1 MSVAQ
6 LIKLVETLGIPVL
19 VAVAAAWALWKLLQ
33 FILRDL
39 RDDIRD
45 ISKEQSDELRELR
58 KELQDELEET
68 KSETQQIK
76 TMVVRLID
84 RVRLLDQSLL
94 EHTTAARIIW
104 GVKPALDRKRTRQE
118 RREELEEELR
128 GIGDD

>member
-6 LIKLVETLGIPVL
+6 LIKLVETLGVPVL

-58 KELQDELEET
+58 KSLQNELRETKEET
-68 KSETQQIK
+68 QEIK

-84 RVRLLDQSLL
+84 RVRVLEQSLV

-104 GVKPALDRKRTRQE
+104 GVEPARDRKRTRQE

-128 GIGDD
+128 GIGHD

>member
-1 MSVAQ
+1 MSVAEI
-6 LIKLVETLGIPVL
+6 LELAETLGIPVL

-58 KELQDELEET
+58 RGLQDELRET
-68 KSETQQIK
+68 KQEVQEIK

-84 RVRLLDQSLL
+84 RVRILDQSLV

-104 GVKPALDRKRTRQE
+104 GVEPTRDRKRTRQE
-118 RREELEEELR
+118 RREALEEELR
-128 GIGDD
+128 GIGK

>member
-6 LIKLVETLGIPVL
+6 LLRLFETLGYPVL
-19 VAVAAAWALWKLLQ
+19 VSTASAWVLWKLLQ

-68 KSETQQIK
+68 KSETQEIK

-104 GVKPALDRKRTRQE
+104 DVEPALDRKRTRQE

-128 GIGDD
+128 GVGSD

>member
-58 KELQDELEET
+58 KELQDELEDT

-104 GVKPALDRKRTRQE
+104 GVQPALDRKRTRQE

>member
-1 MSVAQ
+1 MSVAEI
-6 LIKLVETLGIPVL
+6 LELAETLGIPVL

-58 KELQDELEET
+58 RAVQGELQET
-68 KSETQQIK
+68 KTETQEIK
-76 TMVVRLID
+76 TMVIRLID
-84 RVRLLDQSLL
+84 RVRVLEQSLV

-104 GVKPALDRKRTRQE
+104 GVEPARDRKRTRQE

-128 GIGDD
+128 GIGK

>member
-6 LIKLVETLGIPVL
+6 LIKLVETLGVPVL
-19 VAVAAAWALWKLLQ
+19 VAVASAWALWKLLQ

-39 RDDIRD
+39 RNDIRD

-58 KELQDELEET
+58 KELKDELAET
-68 KSETQQIK
+68 KAETQEIK

-94 EHTTAARIIW
+94 EHTTAARIVW
-104 GVKPALDRKRTRQE
+104 GVKPPLDRKRTRQE

-128 GIGDD
+128 GVGND

>member
-6 LIKLVETLGIPVL
+6 LIKLVETLGVPVL
-19 VAVAAAWALWKLLQ
+19 VAVASAWALWKLLQ

-68 KSETQQIK
+68 KSETQEIK

-94 EHTTAARIIW
+94 EHTTAARIVW
-104 GVKPALDRKRTRQE
+104 DVKPSLDRKRTRQE
-118 RREELEEELR
+118 RRSELEEELK
-128 GIGDD
+128 GIGE

>member
-1 MSVAQ
+1 MSVAEI
-6 LIKLVETLGIPVL
+6 LGLVETLGVPIL
-19 VAVAAAWALWKLLQ
+19 VAAALAWVVWKLLQ

-58 KELQDELEET
+58 RAVQGELQET
-68 KSETQQIK
+68 KTETQEIK
-76 TMVVRLID
+76 TMVIRLID
-84 RVRLLDQSLL
+84 RVRVLEQSLV

-104 GVKPALDRKRTRQE
+104 GVEPARDRKRTRQE

-128 GIGDD
+128 GIGK

>member
-6 LIKLVETLGIPVL
+6 LIKLVETLGVPILSSVALAWL
-19 VAVAAAWALWKLLQ
+19 VWKLLQ
-33 FILRDL
+33 WILRDL

-58 KELQDELEET
+58 KSLQNELRETKEET
-68 KSETQQIK
+68 QEIK

-84 RVRLLDQSLL
+84 RVRVLEQSLV
-94 EHTTAARIIW
+94 EHTTAARVIW
-104 GVKPALDRKRTRQE
+104 GVEPARDRKRTRQE

-128 GIGDD
+128 GIGHD